1 MMEGCKEAEEKGKSR
16 FSSQKPLGGAEVSS
30 QKTLGGAEVSSQKTL
45 GGAEVSSQKT
55 LGGAEVLASL
65 GMTNR
70 DGVTSCKTL
79 GCRGGIPSP
88 GFL

>member
-16 FSSQKPLGGAEVSS
+16 FSSQKTLGGAEVSSQKPLGGAEVSS
-30 QKTLGGAEVSSQKTL
+30 QKP
-45 GGAEVSSQKT
+45 
-55 LGGAEVLASL
+55 LGGAEVLAVL